1 MAAPTLGQA
10 PLWYLSRST
19 GIVSFVLITLTL
31 CLGIASTQ
39 RALASPGWPRF
50 ATQGL
55 HRNVSLLALGFLGV
69 HLVSTIADSYVNIS
83 WWAAVVPGASHYRG
97 FWVALGT
104 IAFDVLLVVIATS
117 LVRLRM
123 NARLWRWIHYSV
135 YAAWP
140 LAWLHFL
147 KTGTDAARGHFGLWI
162 AIAAAALVGAAVGAR
177 TTLRDDPAPVRSVVR

>member
-19 GIVSFVLITLTL
+19 GIVSFVLMTLTL

-69 HLVSTIADSYVNIS
+69 HIVSTIADSYVSIS
-83 WWAAVVPGASHYRG
+83 WWAAVLPTSA
-97 FWVALGT
+97 FQPLGQVT
-104 IAFDVLLVVIATS
+104 SATRRPRSNSRVTGSSVEQNRVLVE
-117 LVRLRM
+117 
-123 NARLWRWIHYSV
+123 
-135 YAAWP
+135 
-140 LAWLHFL
+140 
-147 KTGTDAARGHFGLWI
+147 
-162 AIAAAALVGAAVGAR
+162 
-177 TTLRDDPAPVRSVVR
+177 PV